1 MHMSIMYHPFTADE
15 VLTLRP
21 YSVGVPVMAV
31 RGTSG
36 KFAVPSEEAGFCYLC
51 PSAAVLK
58 QGEGLNLDSNLLEAG
73 VL

>member
-36 KFAVPSEEAGFCYLC
+36 KFAVPSEEAGFCYQC